1 MPTACGSM
9 RCTPSATT
17 ANGTSCARSQKRF
30 AAACAGRHVHLIL
43 ENDLNEARWLER
55 AEDGL
60 TPTLY
65 TAQWNDDAHH
75 CWHTLLSGERD
86 GYYADFAEGTPAKLG
101 RSLAEGYVYQ
111 GDPSPFRNGEKR
123 GERSAHLHPAAFI
136 DFLQNH
142 DQIGNRAFGERLDAI
157 ADPQRIAVARAALL
171 LSPHIPLLF
180 MGEEWGALT
189 PFLYFV
195 DFTDEP
201 ELARAVRDGRRREFE
216 GFRQF
221 ADGGVDD
228 IPDPN
233 ALATFTRS
241 RLDPSQA
248 MQKEHAESLSR
259 DAQSAAVAAQAH
271 RPAHRLALPRRA
283 VAPATQRRRAIDVQ
297 WRFEAGS
304 LRLILNVGPRISK
317 SMRRRAS

>member
-1 MPTACGSM
+1 M
-9 RCTPSATT
+9 
-17 ANGTSCARSQKRF
+17 
-30 AAACAGRHVHLIL
+30 
-43 ENDLNEARWLER
+43 
-55 AEDGL
+55 
-60 TPTLY
+60 
-65 TAQWNDDAHH
+65 
-75 CWHTLLSGERD
+75 LSGERD

-111 GDPSPFRNGEKR
+111 GDPSPFRHGEKR

-195 DFTDEP
+195 DFADEP

-221 ADGGVDD
+221 AEGGVDD

-248 MQKEHAESLSR
+248 MQNEHAENLSR
-259 DAQSAAVAAQAH
+259 T
-271 RPAHRLALPRRA
+271 RRLL
-283 VAPATQRRRAIDVQ
+283 QLRRRHIVPLIASRFLGAQCACDLKAATIDVQ

-304 LRLILNVGPRISK
+304 LRLILNVGPRSLEIDAPEGELIHASGGASVKAK
-317 SMRRRAS
+317 SARLPSWSLIASRIVSRG